1 MCTQHLAHGVT
12 APSGTNS
19 KLGDPCTKR
28 YLALVDRLWI
38 AKGNGRIGDL
48 GIKVGMG
55 GAWLPGNLLVLE
67 VISVANN
74 GLPQLAVGVFPLLEG
89 KNGRS

>member
-1 MCTQHLAHGVT
+1 M
-12 APSGTNS
+12 
-19 KLGDPCTKR
+19 
-28 YLALVDRLWI
+28 
-38 AKGNGRIGDL
+38 